1 MKKYYL
7 LSFLGI
13 YLLALFVPLYSVKA
27 ETDKKSTV
35 DYIKQ
40 DILYYDPVDVNCQE
54 NPDDLNDSVPAPET
68 ENLRQFTKAYA
79 QAAINI
85 GSEFKIP
92 PLAII
97 AQAAL
102 ESGNGASRLTTEAY
116 NFFGIKADS
125 SWKGPVWTGG
135 TSEEYNGQTVN
146 ITAAFRKYANAEEG
160 FKGYGEFIHDNPRYK
175 QALKYPND
183 PVKYITEIKK
193 AGYATA
199 GNYISVNLGLQKT
212 VKKILKDLNI
222 DIQETSDTSSGSLPN
237 PNSPKTKVWSFF
249 TDKGLSST
257 QIAALMGNIEAESG
271 YNPDSTNSSSG
282 AYGLAQWLGSRKTN
296 LENFANNPKNK
307 DKSKLEVQL
316 DFMWEKELNEGYK
329 ASTLIPLKK
338 SESLGDGV
346 EIVLKK
352 YEAPCGNDN
361 NCWATEKANRL
372 KLAQKVLDEYGDGQA
387 VSDTYNE
394 DGCQNQSNPSSSL
407 GGYGYD
413 IKSSTKKMKYYSQT
427 DRKWKNEIYSSQN
440 PPDKTQTIGSSGCGV
455 VSLTMVIE
463 TLTDKKFNP
472 IDSAK
477 WSVDNGYRTADA
489 GTSPNAF
496 AAAAD
501 KFNINARDIGSD
513 FSAAQKAL
521 KKGGLVIAS
530 VGPGTFTTQGHYLVI
545 RKYDNEKYYLADP
558 NSKDGITKGESNIK
572 GYTEE
577 DLMSSGKLQ
586 NMWSFTK

>member
-7 LSFLGI
+7 TIIFGI
-13 YLLALFVPLYSVKA
+13 YLLSLFVPVYSAKA
-27 ETDKKSTV
+27 ESDKKTTI

-40 DILYYDPVDVNCQE
+40 DILYYDPVDINCQE
-54 NPDDLNDSVPAPET
+54 NPDDINDSVPAPET

-85 GSEFKIP
+85 GNEFKIP

-102 ESGNGASRLTTEAY
+102 ESGNGASKLTTEAY

-125 SWKGPVWTGG
+125 NWKGPIWTGG
-135 TSEEYNGQTVN
+135 TSEEYNGQRVN

-160 FKGYGEFIHDNPRYK
+160 FRGYGEFIHDNPRYK

-199 GNYISVNLGLQKT
+199 GNYISVNLSLQKT

-222 DIQETSDTSSGSLPN
+222 DIKDTSDSGDGLPN
-237 PNSPKTKVWSFF
+237 PNSPKTKIWSFF
-249 TDKGLSST
+249 SDKGLSST

-271 YNPDSTNSSSG
+271 YNPDSTNTSSG
-282 AYGLAQWLGSRKTN
+282 AYGLANWLGSRKTN

-307 DKSKLEVQL
+307 GRSKLEVQL
-316 DFMWEKELNEGYK
+316 DFMWEKELNGSFK

-338 SESLGDGV
+338 SDSLGDGV

-352 YEAPCGNDN
+352 YEIPCDDDG
-361 NCWATEKANRL
+361 CWAAEKKKRL
-372 KLAQKVLDEYGDGQA
+372 AYAQKVLDEYGDGKA
-387 VSDTYNE
+387 VDDTYNE
-394 DGCQNQSNPSSSL
+394 DGCKNQGNTSSSL

-413 IKSSTKKMKYYSQT
+413 IKSSNKRMKYYSQT
-427 DRKWKNEIYSSQN
+427 DRKWKNEIYSSKT
-440 PPDKTQTIGSSGCGV
+440 PPDSTQTIGSSGCGV
-455 VSLTMVIE
+455 VSLSMVVE

-477 WSVDNGYRTADA
+477 WAVDNGYRTADS

-496 AAAAD
+496 AAGAE
-501 KFNINARDIGSD
+501 KFNINARDIGTD

-521 KKGGLVIAS
+521 KKGGLIIAS

-545 RKYDNEKYYLADP
+545 RKYDNEKYYIADP
-558 NSKDGITKGESNIK
+558 NSKDGITNGESNVK

>member
-1 MKKYYL
+1 MKKHYL
-7 LSFLGI
+7 FLFLGI
-13 YLLALFVPLYSVKA
+13 YLLALFIPIYSAKA
-27 ETDKKSTV
+27 ETNKKNTV
-35 DYIKQ
+35 DYLRQ
-40 DILYYDPVDVNCQE
+40 DILYYDPVDVNCKE
-54 NPDDLNDSVPAPET
+54 NPDDINDSVPAPET

-85 GSEFKIP
+85 GNEYKIP
-92 PLAII
+92 PVAII

-199 GNYISVNLGLQKT
+199 GNYISVNLSLQKT

-222 DIQETSDTSSGSLPN
+222 DIKNTTDSGDGNLPN
-237 PNSPKTKVWSFF
+237 PNSPKTKIWSFF
-249 TDKGLSST
+249 SDKGLSST

-271 YNPDSTNSSSG
+271 YNPDSTNTSSG
-282 AYGLAQWLGSRKTN
+282 AYGLAQWLGPRKTN
-296 LENFANNPKNK
+296 LENFANKPKNK

-316 DFMWEKELNEGYK
+316 DFMWEEELNEGYK

-352 YEAPCGNDN
+352 YEGPCGNDN
-361 NCWATEKANRL
+361 NCWKTEKENRV
-372 KLAQKVLDEYGDGQA
+372 KLAQKVLDEYGDGKA
-387 VSDTYNE
+387 VDDTYNQ
-394 DGCQNQSNPSSSL
+394 DGCQNQSIPTSPL

-413 IKSSTKKMKYYSQT
+413 IKSSTKKMQYYSQT
-427 DRKWKNEIYSSQN
+427 DRKWKNEIYSSKN

-455 VSLTMVIE
+455 VSLSMVIE
-463 TLTDKKFNP
+463 TLTDKKFGP
-472 IDSAK
+472 VDSAK
-477 WSVDNGYRTADA
+477 WAVENGYRTADA

-501 KFNINARDIGSD
+501 KFNLNARDIGSD

-558 NSKDGITKGESNIK
+558 NSKDGITKGESNVK